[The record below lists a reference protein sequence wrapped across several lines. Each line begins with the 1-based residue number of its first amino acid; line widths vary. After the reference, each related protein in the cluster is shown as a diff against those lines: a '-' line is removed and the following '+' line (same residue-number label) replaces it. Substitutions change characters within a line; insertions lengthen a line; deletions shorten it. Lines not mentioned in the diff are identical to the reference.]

1 MKPID
6 FTSLPGYQEIVQL
19 IQLFESMPVD
29 ECVNDSRR
37 ETAVAFAVSR
47 LRSASLPDQ
56 KRDEIIARI
65 KKLEFDPMIDYDYN
79 EDGELEY
86 AYFKSQE
93 LGEQADTVLTY
104 RFKRDI
110 KRELLEALSF
120 CEPVHDKSS
129 AAQQPPRISLAFI
142 EDRTVQSMLV
152 ERWNE
157 AWQCTS
163 LGLLLSA
170 SAVLGSVLEGALVY
184 YFEFVADQTV
194 RDKYKLGA
202 DSDRWKL
209 FKLVEAVVA
218 EVKFR
223 GGVPELT
230 DQIREERNY
239 IHPNV
244 SMKSEPLT
252 VEGLQTNF
260 AIISE
265 LLARLS
271 GHAAKVKP

>member
-1 MKPID
+1 MKLD
-6 FTSLPGYQEIVQL
+6 QLTSLPGYQEIVEL
-19 IQLFESMPVD
+19 IHLFGKMTVE
-29 ECVNDSRR
+29 ECSEDTRR
-37 ETAVAFAVSR
+37 DLAIAFAVSR
-47 LRSASLPDQ
+47 LRHAPIPDELKESLVARVQ
-56 KRDEIIARI
+56 KIEY
-65 KKLEFDPMIDYDYN
+65 DPMLDSMLDSQGN
-79 EDGELEY
+79 LEY
-86 AYFKSQE
+86 AYFESDT
-93 LGEQADTVLTY
+93 LGDQADRVLSY
-104 RFKRDI
+104 RFKRNV
-110 KRELLEALSF
+110 KQFLLEALSF
-120 CEPVHDKSS
+120 CKPEVDAKQAS
-129 AAQQPPRISLAFI
+129 QPPPRLPVAFI
-142 EDRTVQSMLV
+142 EDRSVQNMLG

-223 GGVPELT
+223 AGVPELT

-244 SMKSEPLT
+244 SMKKEPLT